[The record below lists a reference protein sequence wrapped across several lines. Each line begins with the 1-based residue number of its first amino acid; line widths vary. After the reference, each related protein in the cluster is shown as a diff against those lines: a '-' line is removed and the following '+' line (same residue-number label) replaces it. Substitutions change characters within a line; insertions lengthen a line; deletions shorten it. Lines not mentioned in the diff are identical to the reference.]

1 MSFLIVEKII
11 NEWKKQGFYELNQDA
26 LWSWVIEFL
35 YYTICDFPAEFKRKY
50 SEQILNLIQKY
61 EVREYLIAES
71 QQGHLAEIKEW
82 ALNDLTVE
90 DELKT
95 LAEKT
100 EREKYEID
108 ETLKSKAFKLGTKL
122 TRKKDRIIL

>member
-1 MSFLIVEKII
+1 M
-11 NEWKKQGFYELNQDA
+11 NQDA
-26 LWSWVIEFL
+26 LWSWGIEFL
-35 YYTICDFPAEFKRKY
+35 YYTISDFPAEFKRKY

-100 EREKYEID
+100 EREKYELD
-108 ETLKSKAFKLGTKL
+108 EPLKSKAFKLGPKL

>member
-1 MSFLIVEKII
+1 MDSEKKENKEINKLSMLIV
-11 NEWKKQGFYELNQDA
+11 A
-26 LWSWVIEFL
+26 V
-35 YYTICDFPAEFKRKY
+35 
-50 SEQILNLIQKY
+50 
-61 EVREYLIAES
+61 VV
-71 QQGHLAEIKEW
+71 LAEIKEW

-90 DELKT
+90 EELKT